1 MNIGVFSFIIGLIGI
16 FLFSFIL
23 CPIALILGIIAI
35 IQKNNILW
43 GALGIVCAISWC
55 FNFTNFNGFVWV
67 RNDIWSLNNNFDKF
81 FL

>member
-43 GALGIVCAISWC
+43 GVLRIVCAIIGALTSPILMGL
-55 FNFTNFNGFVWV
+55 FGLGMIFG
-67 RNDIWSLNNNFDKF
+67 L
-81 FL
+81 